1 MIRAT
6 TLLNEQGDVTIIWDE
21 ENDEKMVEVIKKKM
35 AEGIQF
41 FIIEPRFGGRASPA
55 KTPLKKAADATK
67 HRALSIRDED
77 FAAMVEAGA
86 AEVERTP
93 DTKVKTVRKS
103 TDAKEVARS
112 ESVGIRQ
119 RRGG

>member
-1 MIRAT
+1 MKRAL

-21 ENDEKMVEVIKKKM
+21 ENDAKMVEVIKKKM
-35 AEGIQF
+35 AQGIQF
-41 FIIEPRFGGRASPA
+41 FIIEPRFGGRAAPQ
-55 KTPLKKAADATK
+55 KKPLKKAGDAVK

-93 DTKVKTVRKS
+93 DAKVNTVRKS
-103 TDAKEVARS
+103 TDANEIARS